1 MQHAAPVNKR
11 LGCMDTPLFD
21 DEKSIGIVAGI
32 DMQAILVLAFG
43 THGARSHDTWALA
56 RPLIHDNNPI
66 QRLPHIQGRV
76 IALLMI
82 RILTID
88 KRGNGRAFAQQP
100 ISQHRLPLLP
110 GQRGRR
116 ARVVADQRDALM
128 IADHGGFFQVVDFGV
143 GVGHGVL
150 RGWWERLTIHAG
162 NCGGIEKGQGLRGSK
177 AYANLI
183 AHLYSNEYNAFMK
196 TVKKTKYFSNWLS
209 DIKDDKTKAIIA
221 QHIVRLEN
229 GLGDVKAVGGGVREL
244 RIDVGP
250 GWRVY
255 FIEVEGY
262 VIVLL
267 LGGNKSTQTADI
279 KKARQMVIEL
289 KKSAAVKSAA
299 KPKN

>member
-1 MQHAAPVNKR
+1 MR
-11 LGCMDTPLFD
+11 
-21 DEKSIGIVAGI
+21 
-32 DMQAILVLAFG
+32 G
-43 THGARSHDTWALA
+43 T
-56 RPLIHDNNPI
+56 
-66 QRLPHIQGRV
+66 
-76 IALLMI
+76 
-82 RILTID
+82 
-88 KRGNGRAFAQQP
+88 NG
-100 ISQHRLPLLP
+100 
-110 GQRGRR
+110 
-116 ARVVADQRDALM
+116 
-128 IADHGGFFQVVDFGV
+128 
-143 GVGHGVL
+143 
-150 RGWWERLTIHAG
+150 
-162 NCGGIEKGQGLRGSK
+162 
-177 AYANLI
+177 YANLI
-183 AHLYSNEYNAFMK
+183 AYLYSNEYNVFMK

-289 KKSAAVKSAA
+289 KKSAALKSAA